1 MLNSKEDFMK
11 NVIVKVTGKHREKG
25 GEWDGIEIT
34 TTGSLYDKNG
44 SLFLLYDEVMG
55 EEEGDL
61 SHTRIKIEQDPLGVT
76 IHKNGAVTSVMSFSQ
91 GGREKSSYETPYGT
105 FMMEICTKE
114 LTFREREDGFLLS
127 ILYELEMNYEHLSES
142 RITIEVKELVY

>member
-1 MLNSKEDFMK
+1 MK

-55 EEEGDL
+55 EEEGDV
-61 SHTRIKIEQDPLGVT
+61 SHARIKIEQDPLAVT
-76 IHKNGAVTSVMSFSQ
+76 INKSGAVTSVMSFSK
-91 GGREKSSYETPYGT
+91 GGKEKSSYETPYGIFT
-105 FMMEICTKE
+105 MEITTKD
-114 LTFREREDGFLLS
+114 LTFKERKDGFLLS
-127 ILYELEMNYEHLSES
+127 LLYELDMNYEHMSES
-142 RITIEVKELVY
+142 RITIEVKDLVY